1 MTIVSKNIKYLR
13 RLNGLTQEQFAR
25 KIGIK
30 RSLLGAYEEARANP
44 NLDNLLNIAKVFGT
58 DVDYMLKNDIQKL
71 KETKGIQPPIPHE
84 HLFPAETSS
93 PKSLGNFINQ
103 MYENPDNELDTLFSK
118 PKTEFSQ
125 AKNTDAIFPNPVVLE
140 PLSPAKKNT
149 NFSPT
154 ENTNNQFFDNQPNL
168 LFKQKNPEKNL
179 LVQPISYV
187 LQTEISDYLNSCVYP
202 EYLKQLPL
210 LHLPILP
217 GGNYRAFEAGI
228 DFPVAEA
235 VLVGQLVPNWYDLL
249 DRQLY
254 LIVVQ
259 KKGIFYRRIFN
270 QVKFKGT
277 LLLSSDNPEFPIAE
291 VSIKE
296 VLEAWEV
303 KLIIS
308 NQVPEAGNNPALDRL
323 EKIAEELQQEIRNL
337 KQ

>member
-58 DVDYMLKNDIQKL
+58 DVDYILKNDIQKL
-71 KETKGIQPPIPHE
+71 KETKGIQPPTPHE
-84 HLFPAETSS
+84 LFFPEETST
-93 PKSLGNFINQ
+93 PKSLGNLINHLF
-103 MYENPDNELDTLFSK
+103 ETPDNELDTLFSQ
-118 PKTEFSQ
+118 PKNDFSQ
-125 AKNTDAIFPNPVVLE
+125 VKNAEATFPNPVVLE
-140 PLSPAKKNT
+140 PLSPAKKSI
-149 NFSPT
+149 NFPPT
-154 ENTNNQFFDNQPNL
+154 ENTNSQFFDNQSNL
-168 LFKQKNPEKNL
+168 LFKHKTPEKNL
-179 LVQPISYV
+179 IVQPVPYV
-187 LQTEISDYLNSCVYP
+187 LQTEITDYLNSCVYP

-210 LHLPILP
+210 LHLPMLP
-217 GGNYRAFEAGI
+217 SGNFRAFEAGI
-228 DFPVAEA
+228 DFPVAQA

-249 DRQLY
+249 DRQHY

-308 NQVPEAGNNPALDRL
+308 NQVPDTGNSPVLDRL
-323 EKIAEELQQEIRNL
+323 EKIADELQQEIRNL
-337 KQ
+337 KS